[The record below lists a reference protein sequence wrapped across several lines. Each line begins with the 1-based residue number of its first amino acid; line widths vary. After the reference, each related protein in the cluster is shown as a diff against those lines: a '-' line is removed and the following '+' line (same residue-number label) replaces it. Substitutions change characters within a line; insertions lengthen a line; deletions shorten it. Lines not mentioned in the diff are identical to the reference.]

1 MIFHLCRQT
10 SCLLCWCIGI
20 STSTTPN
27 DWYWKWIP
35 RYLSKHWIFYHH
47 HYLWS
52 TIEILKLLLKMD
64 INYCILIENL
74 CFKMDWICH
83 IKSIARLRKVPWHH
97 PIWSGS
103 GQGVVTCQSGR
114 GGQGSRKG
122 WGGQDSQGQVVSKWQ
137 AVSEWLTKSVHRAAG
152 QRKTGCHSWS
162 NMIIIIIIIIARA
175 GRRDQK

>member
-20 STSTTPN
+20 STSMTLN

-64 INYCILIENL
+64 IKYCILIENL

-83 IKSIARLRKVPWHH
+83 IKNIARLEKVPRHH
-97 PIWSGS
+97 PIWSEWS
-103 GQGVVTCQSGR
+103 GWSVVRVVRVVREVGMVGVAGMVRVRLSQSG
-114 GGQGSRKG
+114 
-122 WGGQDSQGQVVSKWQ
+122 SQW
-137 AVSEWLTKSVHRAAG
+137 VSEWVTY
-152 QRKTGCHSWS
+152 
-162 NMIIIIIIIIARA
+162 
-175 GRRDQK
+175 